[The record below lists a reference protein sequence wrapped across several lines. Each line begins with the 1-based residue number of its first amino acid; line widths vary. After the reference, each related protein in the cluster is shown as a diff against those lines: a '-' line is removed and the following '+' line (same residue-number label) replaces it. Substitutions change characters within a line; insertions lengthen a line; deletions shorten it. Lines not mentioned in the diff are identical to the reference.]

1 MTDSNDRSLA
11 SERTVDMLVA
21 LFFIAFGSL
30 VAWGSWELGAS
41 WASDGPEAGY
51 FPFYLGVIIIITSI
65 AILITGMGNK
75 KAAAKSFVTVHEITQ
90 VLKVL
95 VPSIVYVAL
104 ISFLGI
110 YVASTIFI
118 VFFMMW
124 IGKYNILK
132 AFAIGAGVN
141 IAFFLLFEIWFHVPL
156 PKGPLEAVLG
166 LN

>member
-21 LFFIAFGSL
+21 VFFIAFGAL
-30 VAWGSWELGAS
+30 VSWGSWELGAR

-65 AILITGMGNK
+65 AIFIAGMGNK

-104 ISFLGI
+104 IGFLGI

-124 IGKYNILK
+124 IGKYHFFK
-132 AFAIGAGVN
+132 ALVIGAGVN
-141 IAFFLLFEIWFHVPL
+141 IAFFLLFETWFHVPL